1 MARSY
6 KKLKIHKGEKVMN
19 PMSAM
24 KMMKAKDAFVSNH
37 PKFAAFIQH
46 VFSSKIEEG
55 TIIEITVTKPG
66 EAPVTTNMKVQ
77 QSDLDLFNELKSTVK

>member
-1 MARSY
+1 
-6 KKLKIHKGEKVMN
+6 MN
-19 PMSAM
+19 PMSVM
-24 KMMKAKDAFVSNH
+24 KMMKAKDTFVSNH
-37 PKFAAFIQH
+37 PKFAAFIQY